1 MKPMTEQSEY
11 TTRVTYLITRTHV
24 YEVAA
29 DQDELNELE
38 PLTETETPPEIGHER
53 RTEMNTEIKSR
64 KHAEWSAEH
73 SAIACALM
81 RIEGDA
87 A

>member
-29 DQDELNELE
+29 DQDELIELE

-53 RTEMNTEIKSR
+53 SQ
-64 KHAEWSAEH
+64 
-73 SAIACALM
+73 
-81 RIEGDA
+81 G
-87 A
+87 